1 MYKSI
6 KASFIMASAFSV
18 AAALRIG
25 TLEENADEND
35 RFREQEAT

>member
-18 AAALRIG
+18 TAALKIG
-25 TLEENADEND
+25 AFEDNSNESDP
-35 RFREQEAT
+35 FGEQEAA